1 MESIVIKD
9 TNCSDVILDK
19 EGQTIN
25 LAGWVHKRRDHGG
38 LVFIDLR
45 DNSGIVQVVFDQGI
59 SEKSYLDAQT
69 LRPEWV
75 VSIKGKVMPR
85 PAGTENTKIPS
96 GMCEVHCSE
105 LEVLNESK
113 TPPFEI
119 SDDSDN
125 TDEQIRLRYRY
136 LDLRKSAMHQNII
149 LRHNV
154 VKHIR
159 EFLSQK
165 GFMEIETPILIK
177 STPEGARDF
186 VVPSRM
192 NPGTFYALPQSPQQ
206 LKQLLMVSG
215 FEKYFQIARC
225 FRDEDLR
232 GDRQLEHTQLDIEM
246 SFVNE
251 DDVMTLIKDLY
262 TEIIENV
269 VNNRTIVG
277 SFPKLSYDDVMDKY
291 GTDKPDLRFG
301 LELINLTEIAKTSS
315 AHVLTNPINE
325 GGIAKALMI
334 PGLNKYSRRQLDD
347 LVAFVKTRG
356 GKGLMY
362 IGISEELSTIDNLT
376 IEDIRSSVSKI
387 LTIDEIKSI
396 IDFTNAS
403 PGSLILIMADSSKVV
418 NTCMSQLRNEI
429 AEREELF
436 DKSEMAFAFITNF
449 PVFEWD
455 DDMNNWQPSHHLF
468 TSPLEKDW
476 DLLDTSPG
484 DMRARHYDLVCNGM
498 ELASGSIR
506 IHSREKLEKIL
517 DFLGYDDESK
527 IERFGQLLE
536 ALEYGAPPHGGIAP
550 GIDRLITLLTD
561 NAESI
566 RDVIAFPKTQSGSD
580 PLFGTPSLIPKEQL
594 EELHIMISEID

>member
-1 MESIVIKD
+1 
-9 TNCSDVILDK
+9 
-19 EGQTIN
+19 
-25 LAGWVHKRRDHGG
+25 
-38 LVFIDLR
+38 
-45 DNSGIVQVVFDQGI
+45 
-59 SEKSYLDAQT
+59 
-69 LRPEWV
+69 
-75 VSIKGKVMPR
+75 
-85 PAGTENTKIPS
+85 
-96 GMCEVHCSE
+96 MCEVHCSE
-105 LEVLNESK
+105 LDVLNESK

-154 VKHIR
+154 VKYIR

-246 SFVNE
+246 SFVDE
-251 DDVMTLIKDLY
+251 DDVMTLIEDLY

-269 VNNRTIVG
+269 VDNRTIVG

-301 LELINLTEIAKTSS
+301 LELINLTEIAKTCS

-325 GGIAKALMI
+325 GGIAKALMV
-334 PGLNKYSRRQLDD
+334 PDLNKYSRRQLDD

-362 IGISEELSTIDNLT
+362 IGISDDLDSIDNIT
-376 IEDIRSSVSKI
+376 VEEIRSSVSKI
-387 LTIDEIKSI
+387 LTLEEIKSI
-396 IDFTNAS
+396 IAFTNAT

-436 DKSEMAFAFITNF
+436 NKSEMAFAFITNF

-455 DDMNNWQPSHHLF
+455 DDINNWQPSHHLF
-468 TSPLEKDW
+468 TSPIEKDW
-476 DLLDTSPG
+476 DLLGSSPG

-506 IHSREKLEKIL
+506 IHSREKLENIL

-580 PLFGTPSLIPKEQL
+580 PLFGTPSLIPQEQL
-594 EELHIMISEID
+594 EELHLIISKED

>member
-1 MESIVIKD
+1 VIKD
-9 TNCSDVILDK
+9 TNCSDVVLDK
-19 EGQTIN
+19 EGETIN

-59 SEKSYLDAQT
+59 SEKSYVDAQS

-75 VSIKGKVMPR
+75 VSVKGKVLPR
-85 PAGTENTKIPS
+85 PAGTENTRIPS

-105 LEVLNESK
+105 LRVLNESK

-154 VKHIR
+154 VKYIR

-246 SFVNE
+246 SFVDE

-269 VNNRTIVG
+269 VDNRTIVG

-291 GTDKPDLRFG
+291 GTDKPDLRFE

-325 GGIAKALMI
+325 GGIAKALMV
-334 PGLNKYSRRQLDD
+334 PNLNKYSRRQLDD
-347 LVAFVKTRG
+347 LIAFVKTRG

-362 IGISEELSTIDNLT
+362 IGISDNLDSVDNLT
-376 IEDIRSSVSKI
+376 VEDIRSSVSKI
-387 LTIDEIKSI
+387 LTLEEIKSI
-396 IDFTNAS
+396 IAFTNAT

-436 DKSEMAFAFITNF
+436 DKSEMAFAFVTNF

-468 TSPLEKDW
+468 TSPIEKDW
-476 DLLDTSPG
+476 DLLGSSPG
-484 DMRARHYDLVCNGM
+484 EMRARHYDLVCNGM

-506 IHSREKLEKIL
+506 IHSREKLENIL

-580 PLFGTPSLIPKEQL
+580 PLFGTPSLIPQEQL
-594 EELHIMISEID
+594 EELHLIISKDD

>member
-1 MESIVIKD
+1 MIKD
-9 TNCSDVILDK
+9 TDCSEVGLNK

-38 LVFIDLR
+38 LVFLDLR
-45 DNSGIVQVVFDQGI
+45 DNSGIVQLVFDQGI
-59 SEKSYLDAQT
+59 SEKSYLDAQN
-69 LRPEWV
+69 LRAEWV
-75 VSIKGKVMPR
+75 ISVKGTVLPR
-85 PAGTENTKIPS
+85 PAGTENTRIPS

-119 SDDSDN
+119 SDDTVN

-154 VKHIR
+154 VR
-159 EFLSQK
+159 YMRDFLCTK

-251 DDVMTLIKDLY
+251 DDVMLLIQDLY
-262 TEIIENV
+262 TDIINNV
-269 VNNRTIVG
+269 VDNRTIVG
-277 SFPKLSYDDVMDKY
+277 SFPKLKYDDVMERY

-301 LELINLTEIAKTSS
+301 LELINLTDTAKNLT

-325 GGIAKALMI
+325 GGIAKALMV

-362 IGISEELSTIDNLT
+362 IGISDSIGSIDNITID
-376 IEDIRSSVSKI
+376 DIRSSIAKI
-387 LTIDEIKSI
+387 LTLEEIKSI
-396 IDFTNAS
+396 IKTTQAS

-429 AEREELF
+429 GEREELF

-455 DDMNNWQPSHHLF
+455 EELNNWQPSHHLF
-468 TSPLEKDW
+468 TSPIEGDW
-476 DLLDTSPG
+476 DLLNSSPK

-506 IHSREKLEKIL
+506 IHVREKLERIL

-550 GIDRLITLLTD
+550 GIDRLITLLSD

-580 PLFGTPSLIPKEQL
+580 PLFGTPSIIPQEQL
-594 EELHIMISEID
+594 EELHLIISEED

>member
-1 MESIVIKD
+1 MIKD
-9 TNCSDVILDK
+9 TNCSDVVLDK
-19 EGQTIN
+19 EGETIN

-59 SEKSYLDAQT
+59 SEKSYVDAQS

-75 VSIKGKVMPR
+75 VSVKGKVLPR
-85 PAGTENTKIPS
+85 PAGTENTRIPS

-105 LEVLNESK
+105 LRVLNESK

-154 VKHIR
+154 VKYIR

-246 SFVNE
+246 SFVDE

-269 VNNRTIVG
+269 VDNRTIVG

-291 GTDKPDLRFG
+291 GTDKPDLRFE

-325 GGIAKALMI
+325 GGIAKALMV
-334 PGLNKYSRRQLDD
+334 PNLNKYSRRQLDD
-347 LVAFVKTRG
+347 LIAFVKTRG

-362 IGISEELSTIDNLT
+362 IGISDNLDSVDNLT
-376 IEDIRSSVSKI
+376 VEDIRSSVSKI
-387 LTIDEIKSI
+387 LTLEEIKSI
-396 IDFTNAS
+396 IAFTNAT

-436 DKSEMAFAFITNF
+436 DKSEMAFAFVTNF

-468 TSPLEKDW
+468 TSPIEKDW
-476 DLLDTSPG
+476 DLLGSSPG
-484 DMRARHYDLVCNGM
+484 EMRARHYDLVCNGM

-506 IHSREKLEKIL
+506 IHSREKLENIL

-580 PLFGTPSLIPKEQL
+580 PLFGTPSLIPQEQL
-594 EELHIMISEID
+594 EELHLIISKDD

>member
-1 MESIVIKD
+1 MIKD
-9 TNCSDVILDK
+9 TDCSEVGLNK

-38 LVFIDLR
+38 LVFLDLR
-45 DNSGIVQVVFDQGI
+45 DNSGIVQLVFDQGI
-59 SEKSYLDAQT
+59 SEKSYLDAQS
-69 LRPEWV
+69 LRAEWV
-75 VSIKGKVMPR
+75 ISVKGTVLPR
-85 PAGTENTKIPS
+85 PAGTENTRIPS

-119 SDDSDN
+119 SDDTVN

-154 VKHIR
+154 VRYIR
-159 EFLSQK
+159 DFLSTK
-165 GFMEIETPILIK
+165 GFIEIETPILIK

-251 DDVMTLIKDLY
+251 DDVMLLIQDLY
-262 TEIIENV
+262 TDIINNV
-269 VNNRTIVG
+269 VDNRTIVG
-277 SFPKLSYDDVMDKY
+277 SFPKLKYDDVMERY

-301 LELINLTEIAKTSS
+301 LELINLTDIAKNLT

-325 GGIAKALMI
+325 GGIAKALMV

-362 IGISEELSTIDNLT
+362 IGISDSIGSIDNITID
-376 IEDIRSSVSKI
+376 DIRSSIAKI
-387 LTIDEIKSI
+387 LTLEEIKSI
-396 IDFTNAS
+396 IKTTQAS
-403 PGSLILIMADSSKVV
+403 PGSLILIMADSNKVV

-429 AEREELF
+429 GEREELF

-455 DDMNNWQPSHHLF
+455 EELNNWQPSHHLF
-468 TSPLEKDW
+468 TSPIEGDW
-476 DLLDTSPG
+476 DLLNSSPK

-506 IHSREKLEKIL
+506 IHVREKLERIL

-550 GIDRLITLLTD
+550 GIDRLITLLSD

-580 PLFGTPSLIPKEQL
+580 PLFGTPSIIPQEQL
-594 EELHIMISEID
+594 EELHLIISEED

>member
-1 MESIVIKD
+1 MIKD
-9 TNCSDVILDK
+9 TNCSDVVLDK
-19 EGQTIN
+19 EGETIN

-59 SEKSYLDAQT
+59 SEKSYVDAQS

-75 VSIKGKVMPR
+75 VSVKGKVLPR
-85 PAGTENTKIPS
+85 PAGTENTRIPS

-105 LEVLNESK
+105 LDVLNESK

-154 VKHIR
+154 VKYIR

-246 SFVNE
+246 SFVDE
-251 DDVMTLIKDLY
+251 DDVMTLIEDLY

-269 VNNRTIVG
+269 VDNRTIVG

-301 LELINLTEIAKTSS
+301 LELINLTEIAKTCS

-325 GGIAKALMI
+325 GGIAKALMV
-334 PGLNKYSRRQLDD
+334 PDLNKYSRRQLDD

-362 IGISEELSTIDNLT
+362 IGISDDLDSIDNIT
-376 IEDIRSSVSKI
+376 VEEIRSSVSKI
-387 LTIDEIKSI
+387 LTLEEIKSI
-396 IDFTNAS
+396 IAFTNAT

-436 DKSEMAFAFITNF
+436 NKSEMAFAFITNF

-455 DDMNNWQPSHHLF
+455 DDINNWQPSHHLF
-468 TSPLEKDW
+468 TSPIEKDW
-476 DLLDTSPG
+476 DLLGSSPG

-506 IHSREKLEKIL
+506 IHSRKKLENIL

-580 PLFGTPSLIPKEQL
+580 PLFGTPSLIPQEQL
-594 EELHIMISEID
+594 EELHLIISKED

>member
-1 MESIVIKD
+1 MIKD
-9 TNCSDVILDK
+9 TNCSDVVLDK
-19 EGQTIN
+19 EGETIN

-59 SEKSYLDAQT
+59 SEKSYVDAQS

-75 VSIKGKVMPR
+75 VSVKGKVLPR
-85 PAGTENTKIPS
+85 PAGTENTRIPS
-96 GMCEVHCSE
+96 CMSEVHCSE
-105 LEVLNESK
+105 LRVLNESK

-154 VKHIR
+154 VKYIR

-246 SFVNE
+246 SFVDE

-269 VNNRTIVG
+269 VDNRTIVG

-291 GTDKPDLRFG
+291 GTDKPDLRFE

-325 GGIAKALMI
+325 GGIAKALMV
-334 PGLNKYSRRQLDD
+334 PNLNKYSRRQLDD
-347 LVAFVKTRG
+347 LIAFVKTRG

-362 IGISEELSTIDNLT
+362 IGISDNLDSVDNLT
-376 IEDIRSSVSKI
+376 VEDIRSSVSKI
-387 LTIDEIKSI
+387 LTLEEIKSI
-396 IDFTNAS
+396 IAFTNAT

-436 DKSEMAFAFITNF
+436 DKSEMAFAFVTNF

-468 TSPLEKDW
+468 TSPIEKDW
-476 DLLDTSPG
+476 DLLGSSPG
-484 DMRARHYDLVCNGM
+484 EMRARHYDLVCNGM

-506 IHSREKLEKIL
+506 IHSREKLENIL

-580 PLFGTPSLIPKEQL
+580 PLFGTPSLIPQEQL
-594 EELHIMISEID
+594 EELHLIISKDD

>member
-1 MESIVIKD
+1 MIKD
-9 TNCSDVILDK
+9 TNCSDVVLDK
-19 EGQTIN
+19 EGETIN

-59 SEKSYLDAQT
+59 SEKSYVDAQS

-75 VSIKGKVMPR
+75 VSVKGKVLPR
-85 PAGTENTKIPS
+85 PAGTENTRIPS

-105 LEVLNESK
+105 LRVLNESK

-154 VKHIR
+154 VKYIR

-246 SFVNE
+246 SFVDE

-269 VNNRTIVG
+269 VDNRTIVG

-291 GTDKPDLRFG
+291 GTDKPDLRFA

-325 GGIAKALMI
+325 GGIAKALMV
-334 PGLNKYSRRQLDD
+334 PNLNKYSRRQLDD
-347 LVAFVKTRG
+347 LIAFVKTRG

-362 IGISEELSTIDNLT
+362 IGISDNLDSVDNLT
-376 IEDIRSSVSKI
+376 VEDIRSSVSKI
-387 LTIDEIKSI
+387 LTLEEIKSI
-396 IDFTNAS
+396 IAFTNAT

-436 DKSEMAFAFITNF
+436 DKSEMAFAFVTNF

-468 TSPLEKDW
+468 TSPIEKDW
-476 DLLDTSPG
+476 DLLGSSPG
-484 DMRARHYDLVCNGM
+484 EMRARHYDLVCNGM

-506 IHSREKLEKIL
+506 IHSREKLENIL

-580 PLFGTPSLIPKEQL
+580 PLFGTPSLIPQEQL
-594 EELHIMISEID
+594 EELHLIISKDD

>member
-1 MESIVIKD
+1 VIKD
-9 TNCSDVILDK
+9 TDCSEVGLNK

-38 LVFIDLR
+38 LVFLDLR
-45 DNSGIVQVVFDQGI
+45 DNSGIVQLVFDQGI
-59 SEKSYLDAQT
+59 SEKSYLDAQN
-69 LRPEWV
+69 LRAEWV
-75 VSIKGKVMPR
+75 ISVKGTVLPR
-85 PAGTENTKIPS
+85 PAGTENTRIPS

-119 SDDSDN
+119 SDDTVN

-154 VKHIR
+154 VR
-159 EFLSQK
+159 YMRDFLCTK

-251 DDVMTLIKDLY
+251 DDVMLLIQDLY
-262 TEIIENV
+262 TDIINNV
-269 VNNRTIVG
+269 VDNRTIVG
-277 SFPKLSYDDVMDKY
+277 SFPKLKYDDVMERY

-301 LELINLTEIAKTSS
+301 LELINLTDTAKNLT

-325 GGIAKALMI
+325 GGIAKALMV

-362 IGISEELSTIDNLT
+362 IGISDSIGSIDNITID
-376 IEDIRSSVSKI
+376 DIRSSIAKI
-387 LTIDEIKSI
+387 LTLEEIKSI
-396 IDFTNAS
+396 IKTTQAS

-429 AEREELF
+429 GEREELF

-455 DDMNNWQPSHHLF
+455 EELNNWQPSHHLF
-468 TSPLEKDW
+468 TSPIEGDW
-476 DLLDTSPG
+476 DLLNSSPK

-506 IHSREKLEKIL
+506 IHVREKLERIL

-550 GIDRLITLLTD
+550 GIDRLITLLSD

-580 PLFGTPSLIPKEQL
+580 PLFGTPSIIPQEQL
-594 EELHIMISEID
+594 EELHLIISEED

>member
-1 MESIVIKD
+1 VIKD
-9 TNCSDVILDK
+9 TNCSDVVLDK
-19 EGQTIN
+19 EGETIN

-59 SEKSYLDAQT
+59 SEKSYVDAQS

-75 VSIKGKVMPR
+75 VSVKGKVLPR
-85 PAGTENTKIPS
+85 PAGTENTRIPS

-105 LEVLNESK
+105 LRVLNESK

-154 VKHIR
+154 VKYIR

-246 SFVNE
+246 SFVDE

-269 VNNRTIVG
+269 VDNRTIVG

-291 GTDKPDLRFG
+291 GTDKPDLRFA

-325 GGIAKALMI
+325 GGIAKALMV
-334 PGLNKYSRRQLDD
+334 PNLNKYSRRQLDD
-347 LVAFVKTRG
+347 LIAFVKTRG

-362 IGISEELSTIDNLT
+362 IGISDNLDSVDNLT
-376 IEDIRSSVSKI
+376 VEDIRSSVSKI
-387 LTIDEIKSI
+387 LTLEEIKSI
-396 IDFTNAS
+396 IAFTNAT

-436 DKSEMAFAFITNF
+436 DKSEMAFAFVTNF

-468 TSPLEKDW
+468 TSPIEKDW
-476 DLLDTSPG
+476 DLLGSSPG
-484 DMRARHYDLVCNGM
+484 EMRARHYDLVCNGM

-506 IHSREKLEKIL
+506 IHSREKLENIL

-580 PLFGTPSLIPKEQL
+580 PLFGTPSLIPQEQL
-594 EELHIMISEID
+594 EELHLIISKDD

>member
-1 MESIVIKD
+1 MIKD
-9 TNCSDVILDK
+9 TNCSDVVLDK
-19 EGQTIN
+19 EGETIN

-59 SEKSYLDAQT
+59 SEKSYVDAQS

-75 VSIKGKVMPR
+75 VSVKGKVLPR
-85 PAGTENTKIPS
+85 PAGTENTRIPS

-105 LEVLNESK
+105 LDVLNESK

-154 VKHIR
+154 VKYIR

-246 SFVNE
+246 SFVDE
-251 DDVMTLIKDLY
+251 DDVMTLIEDLY

-269 VNNRTIVG
+269 VDNRTIVG

-301 LELINLTEIAKTSS
+301 LELINLTEIAKTCS

-325 GGIAKALMI
+325 GGIAKALMV
-334 PGLNKYSRRQLDD
+334 PDLNKYSRRQLDD

-362 IGISEELSTIDNLT
+362 IGISDDLDSIDNIT
-376 IEDIRSSVSKI
+376 VEEIRSSVSKI
-387 LTIDEIKSI
+387 LTLEEIKSI
-396 IDFTNAS
+396 IAFTNAT

-436 DKSEMAFAFITNF
+436 NKSEMAFAFITNF

-468 TSPLEKDW
+468 TSPIEKDW
-476 DLLDTSPG
+476 DLLGSSPG

-506 IHSREKLEKIL
+506 IHSREKLENIL

-580 PLFGTPSLIPKEQL
+580 PLFGTPSLIPQEQL
-594 EELHIMISEID
+594 EELHLIISKED

>member
-1 MESIVIKD
+1 MIKD
-9 TNCSDVILDK
+9 TDCSEVGLNK

-38 LVFIDLR
+38 LVFLDLR
-45 DNSGIVQVVFDQGI
+45 DNSGIVQLVFDQGI
-59 SEKSYLDAQT
+59 SEKSYLDAQS
-69 LRPEWV
+69 LRAEWV
-75 VSIKGKVMPR
+75 ISVKGTVLPR
-85 PAGTENTKIPS
+85 PAGTENTRIPS

-119 SDDSDN
+119 SDDTVN

-154 VKHIR
+154 VRYIR
-159 EFLSQK
+159 DFLCTK

-251 DDVMTLIKDLY
+251 DDVMLLIQDLY
-262 TEIIENV
+262 TDIINNV
-269 VNNRTIVG
+269 VDNRTIVG
-277 SFPKLSYDDVMDKY
+277 SFPKLKYDDVMERY

-301 LELINLTEIAKTSS
+301 LELINLTDIAKNLT
-315 AHVLTNPINE
+315 AHVITNPINE
-325 GGIAKALMI
+325 GGIAKALMV

-362 IGISEELSTIDNLT
+362 IGISDSIGSIDN
-376 IEDIRSSVSKI
+376 ISIDDIRSSIAKI
-387 LTIDEIKSI
+387 LTLEEIKSI
-396 IDFTNAS
+396 IKTTQAS
-403 PGSLILIMADSSKVV
+403 PGSLILIMADSSKIV

-429 AEREELF
+429 GEREELF

-455 DDMNNWQPSHHLF
+455 EELNNWQPSHHLF
-468 TSPLEKDW
+468 TSPIEGDW
-476 DLLDTSPG
+476 DLLNSSPK

-506 IHSREKLEKIL
+506 IHVREKLERIL

-550 GIDRLITLLTD
+550 GIDRLITLLSD

-580 PLFGTPSLIPKEQL
+580 PLFGTPSLIPQEQL
-594 EELHIMISEID
+594 EELHLIISKED

>member
-1 MESIVIKD
+1 MIKD
-9 TNCSDVILDK
+9 TNCSDVVLDK
-19 EGQTIN
+19 EGETIN

-59 SEKSYLDAQT
+59 SEKSYVDAQS

-75 VSIKGKVMPR
+75 VSVKGKVLPR
-85 PAGTENTKIPS
+85 PAGTENTRIPS

-105 LEVLNESK
+105 LRVLNESK

-154 VKHIR
+154 VKYIR

-246 SFVNE
+246 SFVDE

-269 VNNRTIVG
+269 VDNRTIVG

-291 GTDKPDLRFG
+291 GTDKPDLRFE

-325 GGIAKALMI
+325 GGIAKALMV
-334 PGLNKYSRRQLDD
+334 PNLNKYSRRQLDD
-347 LVAFVKTRG
+347 LIAFVKTRG

-362 IGISEELSTIDNLT
+362 IGISDNLDSVDNLT
-376 IEDIRSSVSKI
+376 VEDIRSSVSKI
-387 LTIDEIKSI
+387 LTLEEIKSI
-396 IDFTNAS
+396 IAFTNAT

-436 DKSEMAFAFITNF
+436 DKSEMAFAFVTNF

-468 TSPLEKDW
+468 TSPIEKDW
-476 DLLDTSPG
+476 DLLGSSPG
-484 DMRARHYDLVCNGM
+484 EMRARHYDLVCNGM

-506 IHSREKLEKIL
+506 IHSREKLENIL

-580 PLFGTPSLIPKEQL
+580 PLFGTPSLIPQEQL
-594 EELHIMISEID
+594 EELHLIISKED

>member
-1 MESIVIKD
+1 MIKD
-9 TNCSDVILDK
+9 TNCSDVVLDK
-19 EGQTIN
+19 EGETIN

-59 SEKSYLDAQT
+59 SKKSYVDAQS

-75 VSIKGKVMPR
+75 VSIKGKVLPR
-85 PAGTENTKIPS
+85 PPGTENTRIPS

-105 LEVLNESK
+105 LDVLNESK

-154 VKHIR
+154 VKYIR
-159 EFLSQK
+159 EFLNQK

-246 SFVNE
+246 SFVDE
-251 DDVMTLIKDLY
+251 DDVMTLIEDLY

-269 VNNRTIVG
+269 VDNRTIVG

-301 LELINLTEIAKTSS
+301 LELINLTEIAKISS

-325 GGIAKALMI
+325 GGIAKALMV
-334 PGLNKYSRRQLDD
+334 PDLNKYSRRQLDD

-362 IGISEELSTIDNLT
+362 IGISDDLDSVNNLT
-376 IEDIRSSVSKI
+376 VEDIRSSVSKI
-387 LTIDEIKSI
+387 LTLEEIKSI
-396 IDFTNAS
+396 ITFTNAT

-436 DKSEMAFAFITNF
+436 DRSVMAFAFVTNF

-468 TSPLEKDW
+468 TSPIEKDW
-476 DLLDTSPG
+476 DLLGSSPG

-580 PLFGTPSLIPKEQL
+580 PLFGTPSPIPQEQL
-594 EELHIMISEID
+594 EELHLIISEDD

>member
-1 MESIVIKD
+1 MIKD
-9 TNCSDVILDK
+9 TDCSEVGLNK

-38 LVFIDLR
+38 LVFLDLR
-45 DNSGIVQVVFDQGI
+45 DNSGIVQLVFDQGI
-59 SEKSYLDAQT
+59 SEKSYLDAQS
-69 LRPEWV
+69 LRAEWV
-75 VSIKGKVMPR
+75 ISVKGTVLPR
-85 PAGTENTKIPS
+85 PAGTENTRIPS

-119 SDDSDN
+119 SDDTVN

-154 VKHIR
+154 VRYIR
-159 EFLSQK
+159 DFLCTK

-251 DDVMTLIKDLY
+251 DDVMLLIQDLY
-262 TEIIENV
+262 TDIINNV
-269 VNNRTIVG
+269 VDNRTIVG
-277 SFPKLSYDDVMDKY
+277 SFPKLKYDDVMERY

-301 LELINLTEIAKTSS
+301 LELINLTDIAKNLT
-315 AHVLTNPINE
+315 AHVITNPINE
-325 GGIAKALMI
+325 GGIAKALMV

-362 IGISEELSTIDNLT
+362 IGISDSIGSIDNITID
-376 IEDIRSSVSKI
+376 DIRSSIAKI
-387 LTIDEIKSI
+387 LTLEEIKSI
-396 IDFTNAS
+396 IKTTQAS
-403 PGSLILIMADSSKVV
+403 PGSLILIMADSSKIV

-429 AEREELF
+429 GEREELF

-455 DDMNNWQPSHHLF
+455 EELNNWQPSHHLF
-468 TSPLEKDW
+468 TSPIEGDW
-476 DLLDTSPG
+476 DLLNSSPK

-506 IHSREKLEKIL
+506 IHVREKLERIL

-550 GIDRLITLLTD
+550 GIDRLITLLSD

-580 PLFGTPSLIPKEQL
+580 PLFGTPSLIPQEQL
-594 EELHIMISEID
+594 EELHLIISKED

>member
-1 MESIVIKD
+1 MPSYYEYDIVYVDSLLFDMSSILYFELDLKNEALEKLKLIFSDNMDSSLMPKVISFLKEISPSNNWDSLYVEDSKLLSNEEDSSSYLHEHRENAFMMMGQSINEALDLFKD
-9 TNCSDVILDK
+9 NY
-19 EGQTIN
+19 
-25 LAGWVHKRRDHGG
+25 
-38 LVFIDLR
+38 
-45 DNSGIVQVVFDQGI
+45 
-59 SEKSYLDAQT
+59 EKSGDLVSLYMVALIYDQYL
-69 LRPEWV
+69 
-75 VSIKGKVMPR
+75 
-85 PAGTENTKIPS
+85 N
-96 GMCEVHCSE
+96 
-105 LEVLNESK
+105 
-113 TPPFEI
+113 
-119 SDDSDN
+119 
-125 TDEQIRLRYRY
+125 
-136 LDLRKSAMHQNII
+136 
-149 LRHNV
+149 
-154 VKHIR
+154 
-159 EFLSQK
+159 
-165 GFMEIETPILIK
+165 
-177 STPEGARDF
+177 
-186 VVPSRM
+186 
-192 NPGTFYALPQSPQQ
+192 
-206 LKQLLMVSG
+206 
-215 FEKYFQIARC
+215 
-225 FRDEDLR
+225 
-232 GDRQLEHTQLDIEM
+232 DIENAV
-246 SFVNE
+246 SYYNE
-251 DDVMTLIKDLY
+251 YIK
-262 TEIIENV
+262 
-269 VNNRTIVG
+269 
-277 SFPKLSYDDVMDKY
+277 YDTADHY
-291 GTDKPDLRFG
+291 S
-301 LELINLTEIAKTSS
+301 EASS
-315 AHVLTNPINE
+315 R
-325 GGIAKALMI
+325 
-334 PGLNKYSRRQLDD
+334 LN
-347 LVAFVKTRG
+347 
-356 GKGLMY
+356 
-362 IGISEELSTIDNLT
+362 
-376 IEDIRSSVSKI
+376 
-387 LTIDEIKSI
+387 EIKSI

-403 PGSLILIMADSSKVV
+403 PGSRILIMADSSKVV

>member
-1 MESIVIKD
+1 
-9 TNCSDVILDK
+9 
-19 EGQTIN
+19 
-25 LAGWVHKRRDHGG
+25 
-38 LVFIDLR
+38 
-45 DNSGIVQVVFDQGI
+45 
-59 SEKSYLDAQT
+59 
-69 LRPEWV
+69 
-75 VSIKGKVMPR
+75 MPR
-85 PAGTENTKIPS
+85 PAGTENTRIPS

-105 LEVLNESK
+105 LSVLNESK

-119 SDDSDN
+119 SDDTDN

-136 LDLRKSAMHQNII
+136 LDLRKSVMHQNII

-154 VKHIR
+154 VKYIR
-159 EFLSQK
+159 EFLCEK

-246 SFVNE
+246 SFVDE
-251 DDVMTLIKDLY
+251 DDVMNLIKDLY

-269 VNNRTIVG
+269 VDNRTIVG

-315 AHVLTNPINE
+315 EHVLTNPINH

-334 PGLNKYSRRQLDD
+334 PDLNKYSRRQLYD

-362 IGISEELSTIDNLT
+362 IGISNDLSSIDNLT
-376 IEDIRSSVSKI
+376 IEDIRS
-387 LTIDEIKSI
+387 
-396 IDFTNAS
+396 
-403 PGSLILIMADSSKVV
+403 
-418 NTCMSQLRNEI
+418 
-429 AEREELF
+429 
-436 DKSEMAFAFITNF
+436 
-449 PVFEWD
+449 
-455 DDMNNWQPSHHLF
+455 
-468 TSPLEKDW
+468 
-476 DLLDTSPG
+476 
-484 DMRARHYDLVCNGM
+484 
-498 ELASGSIR
+498 
-506 IHSREKLEKIL
+506 
-517 DFLGYDDESK
+517 
-527 IERFGQLLE
+527 
-536 ALEYGAPPHGGIAP
+536 
-550 GIDRLITLLTD
+550 
-561 NAESI
+561 
-566 RDVIAFPKTQSGSD
+566 
-580 PLFGTPSLIPKEQL
+580 
-594 EELHIMISEID
+594 

>member
-1 MESIVIKD
+1 
-9 TNCSDVILDK
+9 
-19 EGQTIN
+19 
-25 LAGWVHKRRDHGG
+25 
-38 LVFIDLR
+38 
-45 DNSGIVQVVFDQGI
+45 
-59 SEKSYLDAQT
+59 
-69 LRPEWV
+69 
-75 VSIKGKVMPR
+75 
-85 PAGTENTKIPS
+85 
-96 GMCEVHCSE
+96 MCEVHCSE

-269 VNNRTIVG
+269 VDNRTIVG

-376 IEDIRSSVSKI
+376 IEDIRSSVSK
-387 LTIDEIKSI
+387 S
-396 IDFTNAS
+396 
-403 PGSLILIMADSSKVV
+403 
-418 NTCMSQLRNEI
+418 
-429 AEREELF
+429 
-436 DKSEMAFAFITNF
+436 
-449 PVFEWD
+449 
-455 DDMNNWQPSHHLF
+455 SHHQGPKN
-468 TSPLEKDW
+468 T
-476 DLLDTSPG
+476 
-484 DMRARHYDLVCNGM
+484 
-498 ELASGSIR
+498 
-506 IHSREKLEKIL
+506 SRE
-517 DFLGYDDESK
+517 LGAS
-527 IERFGQLLE
+527 RSSR
-536 ALEYGAPPHGGIAP
+536 PRR
-550 GIDRLITLLTD
+550 RLHPMD
-561 NAESI
+561 
-566 RDVIAFPKTQSGSD
+566 
-580 PLFGTPSLIPKEQL
+580 
-594 EELHIMISEID
+594 

>member
-1 MESIVIKD
+1 VIKD
-9 TNCSDVILDK
+9 TDCSEVGLNK

-38 LVFIDLR
+38 LVFLDLR
-45 DNSGIVQVVFDQGI
+45 DNSGIVQLVFDQGI
-59 SEKSYLDAQT
+59 SEKSYLDAQN
-69 LRPEWV
+69 LRAEWV
-75 VSIKGKVMPR
+75 ISVKGTVLPR
-85 PAGTENTKIPS
+85 PAGTENTRIPS

-119 SDDSDN
+119 SDDTVN

-154 VKHIR
+154 VR
-159 EFLSQK
+159 YMRDFLCTK

-251 DDVMTLIKDLY
+251 DDVMLLIQDLY
-262 TEIIENV
+262 TDIINNV
-269 VNNRTIVG
+269 VDNRTIVG
-277 SFPKLSYDDVMDKY
+277 SFPKLKYDDVMERY

-301 LELINLTEIAKTSS
+301 LELINLTDIAKNLT

-325 GGIAKALMI
+325 GGIAKALMV

-362 IGISEELSTIDNLT
+362 IGISDSIGSIDNITID
-376 IEDIRSSVSKI
+376 DIRSSIAKI
-387 LTIDEIKSI
+387 LTLEEIKSI
-396 IDFTNAS
+396 IKTTQAS

-429 AEREELF
+429 GEREELF

-455 DDMNNWQPSHHLF
+455 EELNNWQPSHHLF
-468 TSPLEKDW
+468 TSPIEGDW
-476 DLLDTSPG
+476 DLLNSSPK

-506 IHSREKLEKIL
+506 IHVREKLERIL

-550 GIDRLITLLTD
+550 GIDRLITLLSD

-580 PLFGTPSLIPKEQL
+580 PLFGTPSIIPQEQL
-594 EELHIMISEID
+594 EELHLIISEED

>member
-1 MESIVIKD
+1 VIKD
-9 TNCSDVILDK
+9 TDCSEVGLSK

-38 LVFIDLR
+38 LVFLDLR
-45 DNSGIVQVVFDQGI
+45 DNSGIVQLVFDQGI
-59 SEKSYLDAQT
+59 SEKSYLDAQN
-69 LRPEWV
+69 LRAEWV
-75 VSIKGKVMPR
+75 ISVKGTVLPR
-85 PAGTENTKIPS
+85 PAGTENTRIPS

-119 SDDSDN
+119 SDDTVN

-154 VKHIR
+154 VR
-159 EFLSQK
+159 YMRDFLCTK

-251 DDVMTLIKDLY
+251 DDVMLLIQDLY
-262 TEIIENV
+262 TDIINNV
-269 VNNRTIVG
+269 VDNRTIVG
-277 SFPKLSYDDVMDKY
+277 SFPKLKYDDVMERY

-301 LELINLTEIAKTSS
+301 LELINLTDTAKNLT

-325 GGIAKALMI
+325 GGIAKALMV

-362 IGISEELSTIDNLT
+362 IGISDSIGSIDNITID
-376 IEDIRSSVSKI
+376 DIRSSIAKI
-387 LTIDEIKSI
+387 LTLEEIKSI
-396 IDFTNAS
+396 IKTTQAS

-429 AEREELF
+429 GEREELF

-455 DDMNNWQPSHHLF
+455 EELNNWQPSHHLF
-468 TSPLEKDW
+468 TSPIEGDW
-476 DLLDTSPG
+476 DLLNSSPK

-506 IHSREKLEKIL
+506 IHVREKLERIL

-550 GIDRLITLLTD
+550 GIDRLITLLSD

-580 PLFGTPSLIPKEQL
+580 PLFGTPSIIPQEQL
-594 EELHIMISEID
+594 EELHLIISEED